1 MKSAFSKKETII
13 LLILFVLTAIVV
25 SGYRNYRLY
34 KPDAFSSEGL
44 SEVKINSRI
53 GLPELSEKLDSLG
66 VRFDEEELYWA
77 GRIHGWRFFRPGF
90 YILDETASYPD
101 FLSKLARGIQDPTQV
116 TILPGTDPERF
127 SRQLGQVLLAD
138 SLDFRL
144 LLTDSS
150 SVASDLG
157 LTGEE
162 LFSRMLPNTYQV
174 YWTSSAEDVIR
185 KVADEF
191 ERTIASKYE
200 EELENSEYTLQ
211 EVVTLASI
219 VELEAKIRDEKPKIA
234 GLYLNRL
241 RRGMPLQADPTVL
254 YALGERRRL
263 LFEDYQYQH
272 PYNTYLFRGL
282 PPGPITNPDESSIGA
297 VLFPEEHNYYYMVA
311 SPDGSH
317 RFSRTFEEH
326 RRASDEWRRWIR
338 EQYRIRDQREREESA
353 QSQSD

>member
-1 MKSAFSKKETII
+1 MKSAFSNKETIV

-25 SGYRNYRLY
+25 SGSRNYRLY
-34 KPDAFSSEGL
+34 KTDAIASVSRSEI
-44 SEVKINSRI
+44 KIHSRI
-53 GLPELSEKLDSLG
+53 GLPELSDKLDSLD
-66 VRFDEEELYWA
+66 VRYDREELNWA
-77 GRIHGWRFFRPGF
+77 ARIHGWRFFRPGF
-90 YILDETASYPD
+90 YRLEASESYPD
-101 FLSKLARGIQDPTQV
+101 FLSRLARGIQDPTEV
-116 TILPGTDPERF
+116 TILPGTDPGRM
-127 SRQLGQVLLAD
+127 SRQLGLSLRAD
-138 SLDFRL
+138 SLDFRI

-157 LTGEE
+157 LSGEE

-174 YWTSSAEDVIR
+174 YWTSSPEDVIR
-185 KVADEF
+185 KIVSEFDRMVAT
-191 ERTIASKYE
+191 RYE
-200 EELENSEYTLQ
+200 DTLKNNEYTLQ
-211 EVVTLASI
+211 EVITLASI
-219 VELEAKIRDEKPKIA
+219 VELEAKIRDEKPRIA

-241 RRGMPLQADPTVL
+241 RRNMPLQADPTVL
-254 YALGERRRL
+254 YAIGERRRL

-282 PPGPITNPDESSIGA
+282 PPGPITNPDESSIEA

-311 SPDGSH
+311 SPEGTH

-353 QSQSD
+353 QTQSE